1 MNATTAFLCIM
12 TLASSASPVQ
22 HSPRQMPRRHREGV
36 GFLVVVGKKGRRYG
50 KGTPRLTRGGM
61 SSDGKSKQMP
71 APPDRTQVLE
81 ERLRSGQMEK
91 PIAQGEVSDRLN
103 QLYSG
108 SNSPVQE
115 RVEVHDEP
123 A

>member
-12 TLASSASPVQ
+12 TLSLVSITSSAQAETNAASASEEGSP
-22 HSPRQMPRRHREGV
+22 SS
-36 GFLVVVGKKGRRYG
+36 KGREKPALG
-50 KGTPRLTRGGM
+50 KADSEVMPGGTP
-61 SSDGKSKQMP
+61 SAGKSKQIS
-71 APPDRTQVLE
+71 ALPDRSQVLE
-81 ERLRSGQMEK
+81 ERLRSGLMEK

-115 RVEVHDEP
+115 R
-123 A
+123 AGGAR

>member
-12 TLASSASPVQ
+12 TLSLVSITSSARSETNAA
-22 HSPRQMPRRHREGV
+22 SASEEGSLSSGGREKPA
-36 GFLVVVGKKGRRYG
+36 LR
-50 KGTPRLTRGGM
+50 KGTQGGTP
-61 SSDGKSKQMP
+61 SAGKSKQIP
-71 APPDRTQVLE
+71 ALPDRTQVLE
-81 ERLRSGQMEK
+81 ERLRSGLMEK

-115 RVEVHDEP
+115 R
-123 A
+123 AGGAR

>member
-12 TLASSASPVQ
+12 TLSLVSITSSAQSETNAASASEGGSP
-22 HSPRQMPRRHREGV
+22 SGGREKPP
-36 GFLVVVGKKGRRYG
+36 LRKGDSEVTPG
-50 KGTPRLTRGGM
+50 GTP
-61 SSDGKSKQMP
+61 SAGKSKQIP
-71 APPDRTQVLE
+71 ALPDRTQVLE
-81 ERLRSGQMEK
+81 ERLRSGLMEK

-115 RVEVHDEP
+115 R
-123 A
+123 AGGAR

>member
-12 TLASSASPVQ
+12 TLSLVSITSSAQSETNAA
-22 HSPRQMPRRHREGV
+22 SASEGGSLSSGGREKPA
-36 GFLVVVGKKGRRYG
+36 LPKGDSEVTPG
-50 KGTPRLTRGGM
+50 GTP
-61 SSDGKSKQMP
+61 SAGKSKQIP
-71 APPDRTQVLE
+71 ALPDRL
-81 ERLRSGQMEK
+81 MEK

-115 RVEVHDEP
+115 R
-123 A
+123 AGGAR

>member
-12 TLASSASPVQ
+12 TLSLVSITSSARSET
-22 HSPRQMPRRHREGV
+22 SAASASAEGSLSSGGREKPA
-36 GFLVVVGKKGRRYG
+36 LRKGDSEVTPG
-50 KGTPRLTRGGM
+50 GTP
-61 SSDGKSKQMP
+61 SAGKSKQIP
-71 APPDRTQVLE
+71 ALPDRTQVLE
-81 ERLRSGQMEK
+81 ERLRSGLMEK

-115 RVEVHDEP
+115 R
-123 A
+123 AGGAR